1 MPEEQVAVP
10 EQVPEVEVAVTEEE
24 VAEPAAVVEEQVEP
38 MSVDEPPAENTTAQE
53 ASGRKRKE
61 VQRFE
66 VAEIKKVAPVVI
78 VEGKGTR
85 LGDLEDVKKRFDK
98 FNGASDEAKGL
109 HNIIWGRP
117 GKATEAKKNLNAF
130 SGLIPADEAATM
142 TRALRTSSSILRVL
156 CKVLGVHQG
165 SVAAMSEN
173 IVEFLKN
180 PAQKGKA
187 KRKAP
192 TKAAAAPAK
201 KKPKSTPPAAKKPAA
216 APAKKKPK
224 STPPAAKKPV
234 SKKTQE
240 KPPKETKEPVKQPE
254 EEEERNADSS
264 QAEIFSSKVKDILE
278 KAGEEYLDLSFKKI
292 RNMIEID
299 MDMKIEGDA
308 KSSLKAITHE
318 LFQQHTDNQ

>member
-1 MPEEQVAVP
+1 MFKPSDSSMSEPVAVPEEQVAV
-10 EQVPEVEVAVTEEE
+10 TEE
-24 VAEPAAVVEEQVEP
+24 VAEPAAVVEEQAEP
-38 MSVDEPPAENTTAQE
+38 MSVDEPPAENTTVQE

-85 LGDLEDVKKRFDK
+85 LGDLEDVRKRFDK
-98 FNGASDEAKGL
+98 YTGSSDEAKAL

-117 GKATEAKKNLNAF
+117 GKAKEVKKNLNAF
-130 SGLIPADEAATM
+130 SGLIAADEAVTL
-142 TRALRTSSSILRVL
+142 TRALKVSGAILRVL

-165 SVAAMSEN
+165 TVAVMAED

-187 KRKAP
+187 KRKAL
-192 TKAAAAPAK
+192 A
-201 KKPKSTPPAAKKPAA
+201 KPAA
-216 APAKKKPK
+216 APAKKKVK

-234 SKKTQE
+234 AKKTQE
-240 KPPKETKEPVKQPE
+240 KPPKKTKEPVKQPE
-254 EEEERNADSS
+254 EEERKEDGG
-264 QAEIFSSKVKDILE
+264 QAELFSSKVKEILE
-278 KAGEEYLDLSFKKI
+278 KAGEKYLDLSFKKI

-299 MDMKIEGDA
+299 MDIKIEGDA

-318 LFQQHTDNQ
+318 LFQQHAENQ

>member
-1 MPEEQVAVP
+1 MGEFSSNSMNAEEPVTVPEEQ
-10 EQVPEVEVAVTEEE
+10 VAVTEEE
-24 VAEPAAVVEEQVEP
+24 VAEPAAVVEEQAEP
-38 MSVDEPPAENTTAQE
+38 MSVDEPPAENTTVQE

-66 VAEIKKVAPVVI
+66 VAEMKKVAPVVI

-85 LGDLEDVKKRFDK
+85 LGDLEDVRKRFDK
-98 FNGASDEAKGL
+98 YSGSSDEAKAL

-117 GKATEAKKNLNAF
+117 GKAKEVKKNLNAF
-130 SGLIPADEAATM
+130 SGLIAADEAVTS
-142 TRALRTSSSILRVL
+142 TRALKVSGSILKVL

-165 SVAAMSEN
+165 TVAVMAEN

-192 TKAAAAPAK
+192 A
-201 KKPKSTPPAAKKPAA
+201 KPAA
-216 APAKKKPK
+216 APAKKKTK

-254 EEEERNADSS
+254 EDERNAEDGG
-264 QAEIFSSKVKDILE
+264 QAELFSSKVKEILE
-278 KAGEEYLDLSFKKI
+278 KAGEKYLDLSFKKI

-299 MDMKIEGDA
+299 MDIKIEGDA
-308 KSSLKAITHE
+308 KSLLKAITHE
-318 LFQQHTDNQ
+318 LFQQHAESQ